1 MASMEES
8 ELRART
14 RALLDEI
21 HPDDASVTAA
31 AFRGAQFDHG
41 LAWVSYPEGLGGL
54 DLKPKMQAI
63 VDEEL
68 RSSAKTFYTGYGVN
82 PIGIGMGAPTV
93 LTYGSEEQKQRLLR
107 PIFTGEE
114 IWCQLFS
121 EPSAGSDVAGLS
133 ARAARDG
140 DDWVVNGQKVWT
152 TLAHVS
158 RWGMLLARTDPD
170 VPKHDGLSYFL
181 LDMESPGVEVRP
193 LYQITGE
200 SEFNEVFLSDVRI
213 PHERMLGREGQGWR
227 VAITTLMNE
236 RASLG
241 GGSSR
246 KGGGPVSILMNILE
260 ETEAVRSP
268 ADQALLDDRVTQL
281 YIRAELLRLTGQRA
295 RAAQRS
301 GNPGPEGSVGKLAQT
316 ELYQAVWETCV
327 DAMGD
332 DGLIYEPGYELRR
345 PDEAVAS
352 DAEGDK
358 ARRRRLKAKYQ
369 LLRSQANS
377 IEGGT
382 SEIMRNI
389 LGERVLGLPGEPRID
404 KEVPWK
410 DVPRG

>member
-1 MASMEES
+1 
-8 ELRART
+8 
-14 RALLDEI
+14 
-21 HPDDASVTAA
+21 
-31 AFRGAQFDHG
+31 
-41 LAWVSYPEGLGGL
+41 
-54 DLKPKMQAI
+54 
-63 VDEEL
+63 
-68 RSSAKTFYTGYGVN
+68 
-82 PIGIGMGAPTV
+82 
-93 LTYGSEEQKQRLLR
+93 
-107 PIFTGEE
+107 
-114 IWCQLFS
+114 
-121 EPSAGSDVAGLS
+121 
-133 ARAARDG
+133 
-140 DDWVVNGQKVWT
+140 
-152 TLAHVS
+152 
-158 RWGMLLARTDPD
+158 MLLARTDPD

-200 SEFNEVFLSDVRI
+200 AEFNEVFLNDVRI

-241 GGSSR
+241 GGSGR
-246 KGGGPVSILMNILE
+246 KGGGPVSILMKILE
-260 ETEAVRSP
+260 EAELTRSP
-268 ADQALLDDRVTQL
+268 ADQALLEDRITQL

-295 RAAQRS
+295 RATQRS

-332 DGLIYEPGYELRR
+332 AGLIYEAGYELHRSGDISA
-345 PDEAVAS
+345 PQE
-352 DAEGDK
+352 EGDRAK
-358 ARRRRLKAKYQ
+358 RRWLRAKYQ

-389 LGERVLGLPGEPRID
+389 LGERVLGLPGEPRVD
-404 KEVPWK
+404 KEIPWK